1 MSSILALGAA
11 AVFGVADFLGG
22 RASSRSPVMTVTM
35 IANIVGG
42 ALACALAAVVATSW
56 SVEAVVWGGV
66 GECAG
71 LVGLLLLY
79 HGLATGPNRLVSPVS
94 AVVAA
99 VVPVAVGL
107 AIGERPGS
115 FAAIGIALTPMA
127 VWMIADGAWKLAED
141 RRSLTIAI
149 GAGLGFGAFFACLGQ
164 TPDDA
169 GAAPLVAARAVSVA
183 ILIGIAFAQ
192 RKPHAT
198 TSWAILLPASA
209 VGTLDMTAN
218 GLFLWAVQDGDLA
231 ITGAL
236 VSLFPTTTIAL
247 AVIVLHEHI
256 RPRQIAGI
264 ATALLA
270 AALLS

>member
-1 MSSILALGAA
+1 MLALGAA

-22 RASSRSPVMTVTM
+22 RATSRAPVMTVTM

-42 ALACALAAVVATSW
+42 ALACGLAAIVATSW
-56 SVEAVVWGGV
+56 SVEAVAWGAV
-66 GECAG
+66 GGSAG

-94 AVVAA
+94 AVMAA

-107 AIGERPGS
+107 ATGERPGTL
-115 FAAIGIALTPMA
+115 AAIGIALTPVA
-127 VWMIADGAWKLAED
+127 VWMIADGAWKLADD

-149 GAGLGFGAFFACLGQ
+149 GAGLGFGAFFACLAQ

-169 GAAPLVAARAVSVA
+169 GAAPLVAARALSVT
-183 ILIGIAFAQ
+183 ILIAIALA
-192 RKPHAT
+192 RRRPHAT
-198 TSWAILLPASA
+198 NGRATFLPASA

-231 ITGAL
+231 IIGAL
-236 VSLFPTTTIAL
+236 VSLFPATTIAL

-256 RPRQIAGI
+256 RPHQIAGI
-264 ATALLA
+264 VTALLA